1 MKPRFVEDGAER
13 LFRSPEFRK
22 RLAGLWASIRG
33 RYQAELDRAGMFRRC
48 ILYWKM
54 AAEYRRERSKIIPS
68 PWSHYA
74 KSR

>member
-1 MKPRFVEDGAER
+1 MKPRFVEDGAQR

-22 RLAGLWASIRG
+22 RLAELRASIQA
-33 RYQAELDRAGMFRRC
+33 RYQAELDQAGMFRRC
-48 ILYWKM
+48 VLYWKM
-54 AAEYRRERSKIIPS
+54 AADYRRERRKITPS